1 LISEVSF
8 FKTTATAMGTDE
20 QKITLS
26 KNMNVSKCVSYL
38 ISMIIG
44 SGIFIVP
51 NGIMRDAGSVGYS
64 ILIWILGGVF
74 YAIFGALSYAEL
86 GCLIP
91 KTGGEYIYFKT
102 GFSDVWGF
110 LFVWS
115 YTFIYN
121 PAVAAFAS
129 LLFSDYALKSFYPD
143 CPSPVEARLCLAA
156 TAICNKKNDPKI
168 QRVYIL

>member
-1 LISEVSF
+1 
-8 FKTTATAMGTDE
+8 MNQDDN
-20 QKITLS
+20 KITLG
-26 KNMNVSKCVSYL
+26 KNMNVKKCVSYL

-86 GCLIP
+86 GCLMP
-91 KTGGEYIYFKT
+91 ETGGEYIYFKK
-102 GFSDVWGF
+102 GFSNLLGF

-143 CPSPVEARLCLAA
+143 CPSPSGARICLAI
-156 TAICNKKNDPKI
+156 TAIGNRNRPDMNF
-168 QRVYIL
+168 YLFSH

>member
-1 LISEVSF
+1 MDRND
-8 FKTTATAMGTDE
+8 K
-20 QKITLS
+20 KITLS
-26 KNMNVSKCVSYL
+26 KNMDVKKCVSYL

-51 NGIMRDAGSVGYS
+51 NGILRDAGSVGYA
-64 ILIWILGGVF
+64 ILIWILGGIF

-86 GCLIP
+86 GCLMP

-102 GFSDVWGF
+102 GLSDIMGF
-110 LFVWS
+110 LFIWS

-121 PAVAAFAS
+121 PAVAAFAA

-143 CPSPVEARLCLAA
+143 CSSPVEARLCLAIS
-156 TAICNKKNDPKI
+156 AISNSIFYFNLCKHI
-168 QRVYIL
+168 